1 MVETGRKGRFQTDS
15 PSDLRQLDYQSK
27 KLYKDSIQLLS
38 KLSLHHKDIK
48 SILEYSQGLKS
59 TLLTDG
65 KKYYNKLFK
74 FRTLVESFSL
84 KKSQI
89 ANKQINHGNLVKE
102 LQDLLKSIEDILTEY
117 KTEERMIAEA
127 LLQQEVELWQDCL
140 NMEHRISF
148 WENDSKISD
157 GMNSKLQNREQSTN
171 LLTRFSSENKTLPNE
186 INEFQNFLDNH
197 GGRTGG
203 WTEDEHFK
211 FLKHYKIHK
220 FKYKNELK
228 NPEKMINNIQDREN
242 EDLNNNNNHHQEIE
256 LNISTRDNDDQQ
268 TVEDESANRRNEG
281 IVNDNIHA
289 FHHELANI
297 IMTKTPEQVAEHEKW
312 WKEFQRLE
320 NAKRNAIKK
329 WSENRRLTMQ
339 HKKQSEEKNDNHN
352 DTIGTPIK
360 QHLSISQ
367 LETRKAELE
376 LWRNQREEIKKQAE
390 LLKKQAE
397 YQSKQTE
404 LELKRKR
411 QAKIQH
417 KISLYKQEKMAEK
430 LTALH
435 QLKIQTKMEQQI
447 RQQKINDAASRI
459 EQRIITHLN
468 QLSSRKK
475 AKQQA
480 EIPRQQLLEQIP
492 IKTNIQVTRDPQR
505 LCQLTKGW
513 EIRLTQPKEQSIIN
527 QGLDLSV
534 NTGRMI
540 PQWRRNL

>member
-1 MVETGRKGRFQTDS
+1 MVETGRKIHFQTDS

-48 SILEYSQGLKS
+48 SILEYSQDLKS
-59 TLLTDG
+59 TLLTD
-65 KKYYNKLFK
+65 
-74 FRTLVESFSL
+74 V
-84 KKSQI
+84 
-89 ANKQINHGNLVKE
+89 VKE

-157 GMNSKLQNREQSTN
+157 RMNSKLQNREQSTN
-171 LLTRFSSENKTLPNE
+171 LLTHFSSANKTLPNE
-186 INEFQNFLDNH
+186 INEFQ
-197 GGRTGG
+197 
-203 WTEDEHFK
+203 
-211 FLKHYKIHK
+211 
-220 FKYKNELK
+220 LK
-228 NPEKMINNIQDREN
+228 NPEKLINDLQNPEN
-242 EDLNNNNNHHQEIE
+242 EDLNNHHYQEIE
-256 LNISTRDNDDQQ
+256 LNTSTRDNDDQQ
-268 TVEDESANRRNEG
+268 TVEDESADKTNEG
-281 IVNDNIHA
+281 IVNSNIHA

-297 IMTKTPEQVAEHEKW
+297 IMTKTPEQVAEHVKW

-329 WSENRRLTMQ
+329 WSENRRLNMQ
-339 HKKQSEEKNDNHN
+339 NKKQSEEKNDDHN
-352 DTIGTPIK
+352 DTIRTPIK

-367 LETRKAELE
+367 LEARKAELE
-376 LWRNQREEIKKQAE
+376 LWRNQREKMKKQAE

-397 YQSKQTE
+397 IQSKQTE

-459 EQRIITHLN
+459 EQRIITQLN

-480 EIPRQQLLEQIP
+480 EIPRQELLEQIP

-513 EIRLTQPKEQSIIN
+513 EIRLTQPKEQTIIN

>member
-1 MVETGRKGRFQTDS
+1 MVETGRKIHFQTDS

-48 SILEYSQGLKS
+48 SILEYSQDLKS

-89 ANKQINHGNLVKE
+89 ANKQINHGNFVKE

-157 GMNSKLQNREQSTN
+157 RMNSKLQNREQSTN
-171 LLTRFSSENKTLPNE
+171 LLTHFSSANKTLPNE

-211 FLKHYKIHK
+211 FLKHYKIQK
-220 FKYKNELK
+220 FKYRNELK
-228 NPEKMINNIQDREN
+228 NPEKLINDLQNPEN
-242 EDLNNNNNHHQEIE
+242 EDLNNHHYQEIE
-256 LNISTRDNDDQQ
+256 LNTSTRDNDDQQ
-268 TVEDESANRRNEG
+268 TVEDESADKTNEG
-281 IVNDNIHA
+281 IVNSNIHA

-297 IMTKTPEQVAEHEKW
+297 IMTKTPEQVAEHVKW

-329 WSENRRLTMQ
+329 WSENRRLNMQ
-339 HKKQSEEKNDNHN
+339 NKKQSEEKNDDHN
-352 DTIGTPIK
+352 DTIRTPIK

-367 LETRKAELE
+367 LEARKAELE
-376 LWRNQREEIKKQAE
+376 LWRNQREKMKKQAE

-397 YQSKQTE
+397 IQSKQTE

-447 RQQKINDAASRI
+447 RQQKINDAANNYST
-459 EQRIITHLN
+459 E
-468 QLSSRKK
+468 
-475 AKQQA
+475 
-480 EIPRQQLLEQIP
+480 
-492 IKTNIQVTRDPQR
+492 
-505 LCQLTKGW
+505 
-513 EIRLTQPKEQSIIN
+513 SIIF
-527 QGLDLSV
+527 
-534 NTGRMI
+534 T
-540 PQWRRNL
+540 